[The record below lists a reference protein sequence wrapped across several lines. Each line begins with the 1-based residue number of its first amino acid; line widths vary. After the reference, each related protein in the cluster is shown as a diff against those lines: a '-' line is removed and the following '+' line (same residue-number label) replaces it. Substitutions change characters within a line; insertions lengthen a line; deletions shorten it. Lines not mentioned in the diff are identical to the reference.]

1 MFCESGHPFWTCSTD
16 VVAAACI
23 VIAAEVVV
31 VVVCKR
37 ADAGLKSSA
46 PNAAPTVICATCLSL
61 GQNNVQDDDDDDD
74 DGVVGSFI

>member
-16 VVAAACI
+16 VAAAACI
-23 VIAAEVVV
+23 VIAAAVV

-37 ADAGLKSSA
+37 ADAGLKPSA
-46 PNAAPTVICATCLSL
+46 PSAAPTVICATCLSL

-74 DGVVGSFI
+74 DDVGSFI